1 MMSSRNRNNYIEH
14 ELTDD
19 EDSGSEGYM
28 DDMRSFRGRRESS
41 ARSSTSRRTRR
52 NSTQSSIDL
61 DEDCENLNR
70 NGNRNSARVPTNRD
84 RRAGSSARSVQS
96 GWSAKPAMKSPSTNR
111 NQEPIASDRIDRRKV
126 ESPSQ
131 TQDSES
137 EPGTKA
143 LVQAKIREK
152 LAQQSSLDE
161 SSSDFWK
168 PKNSKNPKCDANKFQ
183 SRVDS
188 ESQTIDKSLQPAN
201 TISTGSIIERERSF
215 QPAKPNCPEP
225 IEREKSIQLA
235 KPIVSESIERDIM
248 QIIEQDNINV
258 HAETD
263 VGPIGPPP
271 SAPEYDWECEFC
283 TFVNEAKTKICTICC
298 KTPMS
303 IPQKKPSA
311 SEPLKSA
318 EPFIEAISPVR
329 NESIRKSTTASSS
342 EDTNKESN
350 NSSVGKSKGKF
361 RKISFWPGTKST

>member
-1 MMSSRNRNNYIEH
+1 MSSRNRNNYIEH

-41 ARSSTSRRTRR
+41 ARSSTSRRGRR

-61 DEDCENLNR
+61 DDDCENR
-70 NGNRNSARVPTNRD
+70 NGNRNSVKVASNRD
-84 RRAGSSARSVQS
+84 RRAGSLARSVQS
-96 GWSAKPAMKSPSTNR
+96 GWSTKPATKSASSNR
-111 NQEPIASDRIDRRKV
+111 SQEPIVSDRNDRRKV
-126 ESPSQ
+126 DSPSQ

-168 PKNSKNPKCDANKFQ
+168 PKNSKNPKGVANKFQ
-183 SRVDS
+183 SRVES
-188 ESQTIDKSLQPAN
+188 ESQTNDRPIQAAN
-201 TISTGSIIERERSF
+201 TFSTEPIERERSM
-215 QPAKPNCPEP
+215 QSANANAPDP
-225 IEREKSIQLA
+225 IEREKSVQLA
-235 KPIVSESIERDIM
+235 KPTESVERDIL

-258 HAETD
+258 HSEID
-263 VGPIGPPP
+263 VGPLGPPP

-303 IPQKKPSA
+303 IPQKKLSA
-311 SEPLKSA
+311 SEPIKSA
-318 EPFIEAISPVR
+318 EPPIESTSIVV
-329 NESIRKSTTASSS
+329 NEVIRKSTTASSS

-350 NSSVGKSKGKF
+350 NVGKSKGKS

>member
-1 MMSSRNRNNYIEH
+1 MSSRNRNNYIEH

-70 NGNRNSARVPTNRD
+70 NGNRNSVRVPSNRD
-84 RRAGSSARSVQS
+84 RRAGSLARSVQS
-96 GWSAKPAMKSPSTNR
+96 GWSAKPATKSPPTNR
-111 NQEPIASDRIDRRKV
+111 NQEPIVSDRIDRRKV
-126 ESPSQ
+126 DSPSQ

-168 PKNSKNPKCDANKFQ
+168 PKNSKNPKSGANKFQ
-183 SRVDS
+183 SRVES
-188 ESQTIDKSLQPAN
+188 ESQTTDRSIQPAH
-201 TISTGSIIERERSF
+201 TISTEPITEHS
-215 QPAKPNCPEP
+215 AKPNSPVP
-225 IEREKSIQLA
+225 IEREKSVQVS
-235 KPIVSESIERDIM
+235 KPIVSESIERDIL

-258 HAETD
+258 HSETD

-303 IPQKKPSA
+303 IPQKKLST

-318 EPFIEAISPVR
+318 EPPVEATSPVG
-329 NESIRKSTTASSS
+329 NEAIRKSTTASSS

-350 NSSVGKSKGKF
+350 NSNVGKSKGKF

>member
-1 MMSSRNRNNYIEH
+1 MSTRNRNNYIEH

-41 ARSSTSRRTRR
+41 ARSTTSRRGRR

-61 DEDCENLNR
+61 DEDSENLNR
-70 NGNRNSARVPTNRD
+70 NGNRNSARVPSSRD
-84 RRAGSSARSVQS
+84 RRAGSLARSVQS
-96 GWSAKPAMKSPSTNR
+96 GWSAKPATKLPSSNR
-111 NQEPIASDRIDRRKV
+111 SQEPIVDRVDRRKV
-126 ESPSQ
+126 DSPSQ

-168 PKNSKNPKCDANKFQ
+168 PKNSKNLKSGINKFQ
-183 SRVDS
+183 SRVES
-188 ESQTIDKSLQPAN
+188 ESQTIDSSIQPAN
-201 TISTGSIIERERSF
+201 AISMEPIIQRERII
-215 QPAKPNCPEP
+215 QPAKPNSPDP
-225 IEREKSIQLA
+225 IKLEKSVQLA
-235 KPIVSESIERDIM
+235 KPIVSESIERDIL

-258 HAETD
+258 PSETD
-263 VGPIGPPP
+263 VGPLGPPP

-303 IPQKKPSA
+303 IPQKKHSA
-311 SEPLKSA
+311 SEPLKS
-318 EPFIEAISPVR
+318 EPTEATSPVVNEAI
-329 NESIRKSTTASSS
+329 RKPTTASSS
-342 EDTNKESN
+342 EDTNIESN
-350 NSSVGKSKGKF
+350 NSNVGKSKGKF
-361 RKISFWPGTKST
+361 RKISFWPGTKSK

>member
-1 MMSSRNRNNYIEH
+1 MSSCNRNNYIEH

-41 ARSSTSRRTRR
+41 ARSTSSRRGRR

-61 DEDCENLNR
+61 DDDSENLNR
-70 NGNRNSARVPTNRD
+70 NGNRNSVRVPSNRD
-84 RRAGSSARSVQS
+84 RRAGSLARSVQS
-96 GWSAKPAMKSPSTNR
+96 GWSAKPTTKSSNR
-111 NQEPIASDRIDRRKV
+111 SQEPIVSDRIDRKKV
-126 ESPSQ
+126 DSPSQ

-168 PKNSKNPKCDANKFQ
+168 PKNSKNPKAGPNRFQ
-183 SRVDS
+183 SRVES
-188 ESQTIDKSLQPAN
+188 ESQTIDRSIQPTNLIA
-201 TISTGSIIERERSF
+201 TEPIIERDRSF
-215 QPAKPNCPEP
+215 QPTKAKSPEP
-225 IEREKSIQLA
+225 IEREKSAQLA
-235 KPIVSESIERDIM
+235 RPNVSESIERDIM

-258 HAETD
+258 HSETD

-303 IPQKKPSA
+303 IPQKKLSSS
-311 SEPLKSA
+311 SELSKSA
-318 EPFIEAISPVR
+318 ETPIEAISPAGNVP
-329 NESIRKSTTASSS
+329 IRKSTTASSS

-350 NSSVGKSKGKF
+350 NSNVGKSKGKS